1 MSPPDHPRSSSSSR
15 PRSPVSSLKRPLSS
29 PAPTPSAIK
38 RANSE
43 DLMSSDHEGSIGASR
58 LHIASTPTP
67 TSDHGDDHDHDADS
81 TLTAPPLD
89 SAAPLSP
96 LSDSD
101 LPPAYDGAPPS
112 DTGADHDDDAADA
125 DAQGEDDEHLPPSW
139 DHAAVATSTA
149 SYNGID
155 PRNQL
160 MMVEGDMRS
169 PLEAGDQWYLV
180 SGAWFR
186 RWHTACSGV
195 AATKGD
201 DATLTPE
208 QVGPIDN
215 SDLVADDGASLRKPL
230 TLGVD
235 VEVVPVPAW
244 RYLCDWY
251 GCAGP
256 EFEREVVATAGPG
269 SESIEFYPPSFT
281 FFLLLPSSSSSDS
294 SPVSVPTLEH
304 PPSVQL
310 VSSTPFSS
318 LLVAALEAFSLEP
331 SRPCR
336 LWRLPPASD
345 ATSTTSGPAFIFADK
360 LAESGVE
367 LLAPD
372 DTGLDATLT
381 DALLAD
387 DETRLALEVQSEQR
401 EWAVDAEA
409 VLAQLRAAEDDD
421 ARAPEAGDAQ
431 QLVLPGAGAAAA
443 SSSAAAAASASAS
456 NGAGGKKHHG
466 LFAGGWSSGLHKG
479 KTPGAPPA
487 PPAPAASSSGAPKHG
502 HHHGG
507 GLMDKLTG
515 ALTRSKTAPAKGQR
529 GLVGLQNLGNTCFM
543 NSAIQCMSNTKE
555 LQEYF
560 LSGVYHNELNRDN
573 PLGMRGQVAE
583 AFGQLIERLWHGS
596 GSAVAPREF
605 KQALARFAP
614 QFSGYGQQDSQ
625 ELLAFLLDGTHEDLN
640 RIKVKP
646 ATEAPDWEGGG
657 DKELV
662 ELAKTCWEQY
672 RSRNDSV
679 IVDLFQGQYR
689 STVVCPDCD
698 KVSIKFDPFMYVT
711 TNLPVTKKWVGTVYV
726 IPLDSTRGVLSVD
739 VEVAKSGTIK
749 TLKQVV
755 GQLVDLDPKCL
766 VVVEEWKHKFYKDW
780 TDDESVT
787 DLNTPSD
794 KILVYEVA
802 MPYAQP
808 RTRFN
813 RAPPV
818 PAYDSTA
825 PVLVP
830 LVHVT
835 RSSASSSTSRYGIRS
850 SGDDVGSPFILSL
863 SADEATSSA
872 AIYRAAARQYARVSK
887 RGDELVQ
894 YVEEYLAELEAGE
907 AVYEQ
912 DQAGAMDV
920 EARSAPVA
928 GAADAD
934 APVATTS
941 SLAPPPFEQQHDD
954 LSSSSSSLLPPGA
967 SSTSYRPTTPA
978 TDMSDS
984 FISAPTSIPSPS
996 PSPSPAPGSAPTR
1009 RRAPLFSLEVT
1020 THMANE
1026 GRIPLDSSIG
1036 HTETLDARVVRVEA
1050 AARREAARQQQQ
1062 QRQQPEEDIDM
1073 FSPTASR
1080 DGPTDDDADASTSA
1094 PPVEP
1099 APDAAAPEVEPP
1111 ADVVI
1116 EARPLLATG
1125 HILVAH
1131 WDEEAYK
1138 HFLDGE
1144 AALWGATEQ
1153 VVAPALAARRAQGR
1167 NAPKKV
1173 ITLADCLGE
1182 FTKEE
1187 RLGEDDMWYCG
1198 TCKEHKQA
1206 TKKVELWK
1214 VPDVLVF
1221 ALKRFSSSRYSRDKI
1236 DDLVDFPID
1245 GLDLTEWVEG
1255 DKVEHR
1261 LADEMGDAA
1270 PSVTAPDSLTY
1281 DLYAVSNHFG
1291 GLGGGHYTAFAKNHE
1306 NGRWYDFDDSRVSEI
1321 SPERIKSSAAYLL
1334 FYRRRT
1340 ARPIGGA
1347 KSRELVE
1354 SAVASQQ
1361 ASAAASDAGTDDL
1374 LPVGPS
1380 PLSSSILGGGDQH
1393 VPGAFPSPPGSGA
1406 EPGSP
1411 KDLADFD
1418 DADAALNGESWV
1430 DRPVDFGDADPGVPS
1445 LAVDGAEEAMGPP
1458 PASPV
1463 VQDIRLEHAVEDL
1476 ESIE

>member
-67 TSDHGDDHDHDADS
+67 TGDDLDLDHDADS
-81 TLTAPPLD
+81 TLTAPPPRPPAD
-89 SAAPLSP
+89 SE
-96 LSDSD
+96 
-101 LPPAYDGAPPS
+101 LPPAYGDAAPS
-112 DTGADHDDDAADA
+112 DDDDGADA

-139 DHAAVATSTA
+139 HQAAATSRS

-160 MMVEGDMRS
+160 QMVEGVKDS
-169 PLEAGDQWYLV
+169 ALEAGDQWYLV
-180 SGAWFR
+180 SRAWYR
-186 RWHTACSGV
+186 RWQTACSGV
-195 AATKGD
+195 AATKD
-201 DATLTPE
+201 DDDTLTPD

-215 SDLVADDGASLRKPL
+215 SDLVADDGVSLRKPL
-230 TLGVD
+230 LIGVD
-235 VEVVPVPAW
+235 VEVLPVPAW
-244 RYLCDWY
+244 RYLEEWY

-256 EFEREVVATAGPG
+256 EFEREVVASAGPG
-269 SESIEFYPPSFT
+269 SEMIEMYPPAFT
-281 FFLLLPSSSSSDS
+281 FFLLLPSSSSDS
-294 SPVSVPTLEH
+294 GAVSVPTLEH

-310 VSSTPFSS
+310 VSSSPFSA
-318 LLVAALEAFSLEP
+318 LLAAALEAFSLDP

-345 ATSTTSGPAFIFADK
+345 STSTSSGPAFIFADK

-367 LLAPD
+367 LLAPE

-381 DALLAD
+381 DAMLAD

-409 VLAQLRAAEDDD
+409 VLAHLRQAEDDD
-421 ARAPEAGDAQ
+421 ARAPEAPEGGSS
-431 QLVLPGAGAAAA
+431 QLVLPGAAAAAAAA
-443 SSSAAAAASASAS
+443 SSGAAASNGSAEKK
-456 NGAGGKKHHG
+456 GGG
-466 LFAGGWSSGLHKG
+466 MFAHGWSSSLHKG
-479 KTPGAPPA
+479 KTPSAPPA
-487 PPAPAASSSGAPKHG
+487 PPGPPAPASASK
-502 HHHGG
+502 HHGG
-507 GLMDKLTG
+507 GIMNALHG

-596 GSAVAPREF
+596 GSSVAPREF

-711 TNLPVTKKWVGTVYV
+711 TNLPVTKKWTGRVFV
-726 IPLDSTRGVLSVD
+726 IPLDPARGVLCVD
-739 VEVAKSGTIK
+739 VEVPKSGTIK
-749 TLKQVV
+749 TLKQVI
-755 GQLVDLDPKCL
+755 GQVIDVDPKCL
-766 VVVEEWKHKFYKDW
+766 VLSEEWKCKFYKDW
-780 TDDESVT
+780 TDDENIIDV
-787 DLNTPSD
+787 NTNND
-794 KILVYEVA
+794 RIIVYEVA
-802 MPYAQP
+802 APYAQP
-808 RTRFN
+808 RN
-813 RAPPV
+813 RLHRAAP
-818 PAYDSTA
+818 PAYDPAA
-825 PVLVP
+825 PVFLP
-830 LVHVT
+830 LLNVKDG
-835 RSSASSSTSRYGIRS
+835 SASSTSKYGIRS
-850 SGDDVGSPFILSL
+850 SGDDFGSPFILSL

-872 AIYRAAARQYARVSK
+872 AIHRAVARQYSRVTK

-894 YVEEYLAELEAGE
+894 RVEEYLAELEAGE
-907 AVYEQ
+907 SAGEQ
-912 DQAGAMDV
+912 EQAGAMDV
-920 EARSAPVA
+920 ESSFAPAAGPADTSAS
-928 GAADAD
+928 
-934 APVATTS
+934 TS
-941 SLAPPPFEQQHDD
+941 TSLAPSSIEQPHDD
-954 LSSSSSSLLPPGA
+954 LSSSSSSLFAPGT

-984 FISAPTSIPSPS
+984 FVSAPTSVPSPS
-996 PSPSPAPGSAPTR
+996 PSPSTAPGPTPTR
-1009 RRAPLFSLEVT
+1009 RRAPPFRIEVT
-1020 THMANE
+1020 MRMAHE
-1026 GRIPLDSSIG
+1026 GRIPFESPLGPTEPLDV
-1036 HTETLDARVVRVEA
+1036 RVARVEA
-1050 AARREAARQQQQ
+1050 AARRSLAQQQQ
-1062 QRQQPEEDIDM
+1062 QQQQPEEDIDM

-1080 DGPTDDDADASTSA
+1080 AEPADDDADASTSTSPA
-1094 PPVEP
+1094 AP
-1099 APDAAAPEVEPP
+1099 APAAAAAPAHQVEAP
-1111 ADVVI
+1111 AAVA
-1116 EARPLLATG
+1116 EARPLVGMG
-1125 HILVAH
+1125 HVLVAH
-1131 WDEEAYK
+1131 WDEDAYER
-1138 HFLDGE
+1138 FFGGD
-1144 AALWGATEQ
+1144 ASQWSATQE
-1153 VVAPALAARRAQGR
+1153 VVQPELAERRAQGR
-1167 NAPKKV
+1167 GGAKKV

-1198 TCKEHKQA
+1198 ACKEHKQA

-1321 SPERIKSSAAYLL
+1321 QPDRIKSSAAYLL

-1380 PLSSSILGGGDQH
+1380 PLSSSMLGGGGGSGEQH
-1393 VPGAFPSPPGSGA
+1393 VPGAFPSPPGSAA

-1418 DADAALNGESWV
+1418 DVDVDGDSWADRRG
-1430 DRPVDFGDADPGVPS
+1430 DFGDADPGVPA
-1445 LAVDGAEEAMGPP
+1445 LAIDDAEEAMGPP

-1463 VQDIRLEHAVEDL
+1463 VQDIRLEHSIEDL